1 MGSIGFSEI
10 LLIILLILILFGPEK
25 LPELGKV
32 IGKVLKELKKAEGEV
47 KNAFEE
53 SVRLESEDPLKN
65 NQKDGE
71 RKHQE
76 NG

>member
-25 LPELGKV
+25 LPELGKTA
-32 IGKVLKELKKAEGEV
+32 GKVLKELKKAEGEV

-53 SVRLESEDPLKN
+53 SVRLESEDLLKI
-65 NQKDGE
+65 NQKDSE
-71 RKHQE
+71 KEHKE

>member
-25 LPELGKV
+25 LPELGKA
-32 IGKVLKELKKAEGEV
+32 IGKVLKELKKAEGEL

-71 RKHQE
+71 RKHKE